1 MGGAQ
6 DQGQKLDIL
15 IRLSA
20 LQLVGERKRAEAIVV
35 LGRAGMDNDL
45 IADVVG
51 TTPAT
56 VRAALSRERKKGN
69 R

>member
-1 MGGAQ
+1 MGTAQ

-15 IRLSA
+15 IRLAA
-20 LQLVGERKRAEAIVV
+20 LQLVGERKGGEAIAV

-51 TTPAT
+51 TTPGT
-56 VRAALSRERKKGN
+56 VRATLSRERKKGS